1 MNSFYSE
8 NISGNQI
15 TLPSLPMICTEKQ
28 LGFKCFDK
36 KFYLEKRCPTVLSIP
51 FIMFCPPSPLYDE
64 FVLDGSSASVLL
76 EEDSESEPSMI
87 VPIRVMY

>member
-8 NISGNQI
+8 NISGKQMI
-15 TLPSLPMICTEKQ
+15 LPSLKR